1 MTVLHEPTTPTMAP
15 PAAAP
20 ETLPTPRSTEP
31 VPEPLPQPR
40 AVTVVTDPAR
50 PTPPSDLSSLARRAR
65 RDTVA
70 ARELAAALLARG
82 WSVRRAAALAGL
94 AESAVAAL
102 AHVRRPGTAAGAV
115 ADDVA
120 ARARRRS
127 AGAEELPPAPRR
139 RPSA

>member
-1 MTVLHEPTTPTMAP
+1 MLREDSTSPLAP

-20 ETLPTPRSTEP
+20 TSLPASLPASLSVSHERP
-31 VPEPLPQPR
+31 V
-40 AVTVVTDPAR
+40 V
-50 PTPPSDLSSLARRAR
+50 PSDLRTLAQRAR

-70 ARELAAALLARG
+70 ARELAATLLARG
-82 WSVRRAAALAGL
+82 WSARRAAALAGL
-94 AESAVAAL
+94 AVSAVAAL
-102 AHVRRPGTAAGAV
+102 AGVRRPGTAARSV

-127 AGAEELPPAPRR
+127 EGAEELPPAPRR

>member
-1 MTVLHEPTTPTMAP
+1 MLREPSTSPLAP

-20 ETLPTPRSTEP
+20 DTLPAALDGAPP
-31 VPEPLPQPR
+31 PPPADLR
-40 AVTVVTDPAR
+40 ALV
-50 PTPPSDLSSLARRAR
+50 RRAR
-65 RDTVA
+65 SDPGA

-82 WSVRRAAALAGL
+82 WSTRPVAALAGL
-94 AESAVAAL
+94 AESAVTAL
-102 AHVRRPGTAAGAV
+102 ARVRRPGTAAGSV

-127 AGAEELPPAPRR
+127 AGAEEPPPAPRR

>member
-1 MTVLHEPTTPTMAP
+1 MLREPDLTPMAP

-20 ETLPTPRSTEP
+20 DTLPIPRPAPAEA
-31 VPEPLPQPR
+31 R
-40 AVTVVTDPAR
+40 AVTVDVDPGR
-50 PTPPSDLSSLARRAR
+50 PEAPSDLRHLAGRAR
-65 RDTVA
+65 RDVVA

-82 WSVRRAAALAGL
+82 WSARRAATLAGL
-94 AESAVAAL
+94 AETAVAAL
-102 AHVRRPGTAAGAV
+102 EHVRRPGTAARAV

-139 RPSA
+139 QPSA

>member
-1 MTVLHEPTTPTMAP
+1 MLHEPTVPTMAP

-20 ETLPTPRSTEP
+20 DTLPDAPPTPRP
-31 VPEPLPQPR
+31 DVDAP
-40 AVTVVTDPAR
+40 PA
-50 PTPPSDLSSLARRAR
+50 DLRDLARRAR

-82 WSVRRAAALAGL
+82 WSARRAAALAGL
-94 AESAVAAL
+94 AVSAVVAL
-102 AHVRRPGTAAGAV
+102 AGVRRPGTAARAV

-127 AGAEELPPAPRR
+127 RGAEELPPAPGR
-139 RPSA
+139 RPS

>member
-1 MTVLHEPTTPTMAP
+1 MLHEPTEATLAP

-20 ETLPTPRSTEP
+20 DTLPTPR
-31 VPEPLPQPR
+31 
-40 AVTVVTDPAR
+40 PAAE
-50 PTPPSDLSSLARRAR
+50 PTPSAPSAPSAPSSRPAAPPELRDLARRAR
-65 RDTVA
+65 RDAVS

-82 WSVRRAAALAGL
+82 WSVRRAAALSAL

-102 AHVRRPGTAAGAV
+102 SAVRRPATAARSV

-139 RPSA
+139 RPTA

>member
-1 MTVLHEPTTPTMAP
+1 MLREPSTSPLAP
-15 PAAAP
+15 PEAAP
-20 ETLPTPRSTEP
+20 DTLPAPRP
-31 VPEPLPQPR
+31 
-40 AVTVVTDPAR
+40 ADPA
-50 PTPPSDLSSLARRAR
+50 PADLRQLARRAR

-82 WSVRRAAALAGL
+82 WSTVRAAALTGL

-102 AHVRRPGTAAGAV
+102 ARVRRPGTAAGAV

-139 RPSA
+139 AASA